1 MELKKIDANKL
12 IFSGL
17 PMDDR
22 TNTYLSLEDYDWMT
36 YVLQTQFK
44 TEKMGILRVKFEFLG
59 VTSSTMTVEQTYKGI
74 VQEYQYEFLSDI
86 FQKYIVRYLKKQI
99 NCWETEEVFNGE
111 DEVVEFY
118 NEVIEKG
125 KLVLD

>member
-86 FQKYIVRYLKKQI
+86 FQKYIVKKL
-99 NCWETEEVFNGE
+99 E
-111 DEVVEFY
+111 
-118 NEVIEKG
+118 
-125 KLVLD
+125 

>member
-99 NCWETEEVFNGE
+99 NCWETVEVFNGE

>member
-86 FQKYIVRYLKKQI
+86 FQKYIVRYLKNKLI
-99 NCWETEEVFNGE
+99 V
-111 DEVVEFY
+111 
-118 NEVIEKG
+118 G
-125 KLVLD
+125 KLKRFSMEKMRSLNFIMKLLKSMKL